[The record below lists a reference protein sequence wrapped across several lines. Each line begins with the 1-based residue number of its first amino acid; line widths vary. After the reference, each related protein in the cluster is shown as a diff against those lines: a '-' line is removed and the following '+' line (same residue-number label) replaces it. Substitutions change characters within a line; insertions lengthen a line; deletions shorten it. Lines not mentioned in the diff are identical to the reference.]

1 MHAVNATRS
10 HVDFVLLLHP
20 AMFIPQAATGRQ
32 TKIRSDVVLT
42 LIFEIIRLGAPE
54 ILFI

>member
-10 HVDFVLLLHP
+10 CVDFVLLHP